1 MNEKQGMRT
10 GEKCV
15 NSSATHEMTNTKGLK
30 PSICAQ
36 EYIYIQPDFYC
47 YFRKKKHQNIFG
59 FGAFVFG
66 TNHSWSTSIMLDQNT
81 INNIYNNLVFP
92 NFISSEDAFCFLLS
106 RRALFQ
112 RSIPLF
118 LFPMTAHS
126 KFSLSTR

>member
-1 MNEKQGMRT
+1 MRKFLGDT
-10 GEKCV
+10 RNDKYKRIKAIHMCSG
-15 NSSATHEMTNTKGLK
+15 
-30 PSICAQ
+30 
-36 EYIYIQPDFYC
+36 IYIQPDFYC

-126 KFSLSTR
+126 KFSPSTR